1 MCSSLWVFIN
11 ISTSDLVF
19 PDSLHLFS
27 STLGPESAHCA
38 FHSSGGDK
46 LYNTE
51 IQCDSKLS
59 RSKGH
64 VTPICCSHNHV
75 LFDRGS
81 PNHIKSCDSPLCP
94 FIALCSTRACYCRGC
109 GRGVQELSV
118 ARRQNVHSLDPVLTC
133 LVPYPSIH
141 PSAKL
146 SLAGSGCYKGWGVP
160 RGGHTS
166 GEAFFFLQAR
176 AVRGRVWFQLI
187 INLPPP
193 RPRSWI

>member
-27 STLGPESAHCA
+27 STLGPESAYCA

-141 PSAKL
+141 PSICQAL
-146 SLAGSGCYKGWGVP
+146 LGWVWLLQGVGRAPGRPHIGGS
-160 RGGHTS
+160 
-166 GEAFFFLQAR
+166 FFFSPSPCCQGTSLVSADY
-176 AVRGRVWFQLI
+176 
-187 INLPPP
+187 
-193 RPRSWI
+193 